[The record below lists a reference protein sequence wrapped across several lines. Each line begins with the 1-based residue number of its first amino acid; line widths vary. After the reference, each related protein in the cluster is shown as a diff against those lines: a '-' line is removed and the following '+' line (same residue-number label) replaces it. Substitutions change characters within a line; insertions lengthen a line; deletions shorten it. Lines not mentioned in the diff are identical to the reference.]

1 MRRWA
6 KMIVLSLSEL
16 GISVILVTAICFVMM
31 AVGLGD
37 PLAALYGERL
47 TAVGAEEAAALRQI
61 YGMDKPLLGQYIAWL
76 ANIAQ
81 GDFGVSYW
89 EGRPVL
95 EMLGERLGA
104 TLILTVPALIIGYAI
119 AALLGTWMA
128 ERANTIGD
136 RLAHTCLFALWS
148 VPTFLSGLVLLSVF
162 GVHLE
167 VLPIGGIAPLGET
180 FDPARSLPY
189 LVLPLTVLTVHT
201 AARLTGI
208 VRSAVADELGADYI
222 RSARAVGLSSQTIRL
237 YALRS
242 SMFTLITTASFQLP
256 KLFAGA
262 VMTEMIFAWPGIGRL
277 LLSAAYQRDYP
288 LILGAVVCISILT
301 VASSLLADL
310 LCRMLDPRIRRR
322 REGEDR

>member
-1 MRRWA
+1 
-6 KMIVLSLSEL
+6 MIVISMSEL
-16 GISVILVTAICFVMM
+16 VVSVILVTAICFILMTI
-31 AVGLGD
+31 GLGD
-37 PLAALYGERL
+37 PLSALYGERL
-47 TAVGAEEAAALRQI
+47 TAVSPEEAAVLRQI
-61 YGMDKPLLGQYIAWL
+61 YGLDKPLLGQYIAWL

-81 GDFGVSYW
+81 GDFGISYW

-95 EMLGERLGA
+95 DMLAERLGA
-104 TLILTVPALIIGYAI
+104 TLVLTVPALVFGYAI

-128 ERANTIGD
+128 ERVGTYSD
-136 RLAHTCLFALWS
+136 RLAHAGLFAVWS

-162 GVHLE
+162 GVQLE
-167 VLPIGGIAPLGET
+167 LLPVGGIAPLGET

-201 AARLTGI
+201 AARMTGI
-208 VRSAVADELGADYI
+208 VRSAVADELSADYI
-222 RSARAVGLSSQTIRL
+222 RSARAAGLSRKTIRL

-242 SMFTLITTASFQLP
+242 SMFTLITSASFQLP

-277 LLSAAYQRDYP
+277 LLTGAYQRDYP

-301 VASSLLADL
+301 VVSSIAADFA
-310 LCRMLDPRIRRR
+310 CRMLDPRIRRR
-322 REGEDR
+322 REEETR

>member
-1 MRRWA
+1 MRRWV
-6 KMIVLSLSEL
+6 KMVILSLSEFA
-16 GISVILVTAICFVMM
+16 ISVVLVTAICFVLM

-37 PLAALYGERL
+37 PLGALYGERL
-47 TAVGAEEAAALRQI
+47 NAVSPEEAAVLRQI
-61 YGMDKPLLGQYIAWL
+61 YGLDKPLLGQYITWL

-104 TLILTVPALIIGYAI
+104 TLVLTVPALVIGYI
-119 AALLGTWMA
+119 VAALLGTWMA
-128 ERANTIGD
+128 EKSGSIGD
-136 RLAHTCLFALWS
+136 RLAHAGMFVVWS
-148 VPTFLSGLVLLSVF
+148 VPTFLSGLILLSVF

-167 VLPIGGIAPLGET
+167 LLPIGGIAPLGET
-180 FDPARSLPY
+180 FDPVQSLPY

-208 VRSAVADELGADYI
+208 VRSAVADEIGSDYI
-222 RSARAVGLSSQTIRL
+222 RSARALGLSVKTVRL

-277 LLSAAYQRDYP
+277 LLTAAYQRDYP

-310 LCRMLDPRIRRR
+310 VSRMLDPRIRRR

>member
-1 MRRWA
+1 MRRWVR
-6 KMIVLSLSEL
+6 MVLASMGEL
-16 GISVILVTAICFVMM
+16 AVSVVLVTAICFFLMT
-31 AVGLGD
+31 VGLGD

-47 TAVGAEEAAALRQI
+47 TAVSSEEAQNLRQI
-61 YGMDKPLLGQYIAWL
+61 YGLDKPIVVQYFMWLMSLL
-76 ANIAQ
+76 Q
-81 GDFGVSYW
+81 GDLGVSYW

-95 EMLGERLGA
+95 DMLAERLGA
-104 TLILTVPALIIGYAI
+104 TLVLTVPALVLGYGLAVM
-119 AALLGTWMA
+119 LGMWMA
-128 ERANTIGD
+128 ERAGSAGD
-136 RLAHTCLFALWS
+136 RLAHTGLFALWS
-148 VPTFLSGLVLLSVF
+148 MPTFLSGLVLLSVF
-162 GVHLE
+162 GVWLE

-180 FDPARSLPY
+180 FDIRHSLPY
-189 LVLPLTVLTVHT
+189 LALPLSVLTVHT

-208 VRSAVADELGADYI
+208 VRSAVAAELASDYI
-222 RSARAVGLSSQTIRL
+222 RSARALGLGEQTIRR

-242 SMFTLITTASFQLP
+242 SLFTLITTASFQLP

-310 LCRMLDPRIRRR
+310 VCRMLDPRIRRR
-322 REGEDR
+322 REGENR